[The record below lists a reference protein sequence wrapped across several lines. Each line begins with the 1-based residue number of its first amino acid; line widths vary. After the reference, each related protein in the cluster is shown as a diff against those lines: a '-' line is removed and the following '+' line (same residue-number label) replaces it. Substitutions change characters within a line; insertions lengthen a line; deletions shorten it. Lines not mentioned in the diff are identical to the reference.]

1 VTGRLA
7 DPYGQLEIRP
17 TADGVRPVGSAHTA
31 DPLPITAASLGEPIE
46 ARLVTLDATLD
57 AAIVRESG
65 GDVVLRLR
73 DAAGTPFSA
82 RATRASGLQPDVA
95 KRGDRVRLVGV
106 VGQRASAR
114 GKLDGYRLW
123 LRDAADCS
131 RSPGAAPGPTQTP
144 SPGATP
150 APGAT
155 QRPGASDPP
164 VVTIAAALHL
174 GSGIVT
180 VEGTVTVSSTLLDA
194 TGRRSLVQDA
204 TAAVEFLVPRDA
216 AAPRP
221 GDRVRVVGSLG
232 RAYGAP
238 RITATTLVIVAHA
251 AEPAPI
257 AVTGTLS
264 AALEWQLVSVDGTV
278 TSQRRLGDRWRAEL
292 DAGGTSIPV
301 AGLPGAG
308 IPASTLVAGSR
319 VRVVGI
325 ARRPSPAATDQHFV
339 IVPRGPADIRVL
351 AAASSSTSAAIRTAA
366 SRSGA
371 AAGAATVGVG
381 GTATTAGPVS
391 ADAAR
396 LDGLVGRSVLVGGL
410 VVAVEADGIV
420 LDDGTGTARVEVAGE
435 ARALLPL
442 LGPGDAIGATGI
454 VAAGTPPTVR
464 VTDPAALV
472 RLGDLGEALPLGG
485 EVVPPDEAEAN
496 PSDGPVDDGSSPSP
510 ATLGGAHADPA
521 GSMTAGAGS
530 IGALATAGAM
540 LVVVRR
546 RRERRGVRAR
556 IARRVAELGS
566 TFGAA
571 SGPDAGAGAV
581 GPAAPSTDPGRLVRE
596 SA

>member
-1 VTGRLA
+1 
-7 DPYGQLEIRP
+7 
-17 TADGVRPVGSAHTA
+17 
-31 DPLPITAASLGEPIE
+31 
-46 ARLVTLDATLD
+46 
-57 AAIVRESG
+57 
-65 GDVVLRLR
+65 
-73 DAAGTPFSA
+73 
-82 RATRASGLQPDVA
+82 
-95 KRGDRVRLVGV
+95 
-106 VGQRASAR
+106 
-114 GKLDGYRLW
+114 
-123 LRDAADCS
+123 
-131 RSPGAAPGPTQTP
+131 
-144 SPGATP
+144 
-150 APGAT
+150 
-155 QRPGASDPP
+155 
-164 VVTIAAALHL
+164 
-174 GSGIVT
+174 
-180 VEGTVTVSSTLLDA
+180 
-194 TGRRSLVQDA
+194 
-204 TAAVEFLVPRDA
+204 
-216 AAPRP
+216 
-221 GDRVRVVGSLG
+221 
-232 RAYGAP
+232 
-238 RITATTLVIVAHA
+238 
-251 AEPAPI
+251 
-257 AVTGTLS
+257 
-264 AALEWQLVSVDGTV
+264 
-278 TSQRRLGDRWRAEL
+278 
-292 DAGGTSIPV
+292 
-301 AGLPGAG
+301 
-308 IPASTLVAGSR
+308 
-319 VRVVGI
+319 
-325 ARRPSPAATDQHFV
+325 
-339 IVPRGPADIRVL
+339 
-351 AAASSSTSAAIRTAA
+351 
-366 SRSGA
+366 
-371 AAGAATVGVG
+371 
-381 GTATTAGPVS
+381 VS